1 MNEKDALKHFL
12 LKVYL
17 PDMLKHPV
25 NSVQFK
31 IHYKDRKMIK
41 MFFMPKRLYRRYW
54 LSAIEEERGAFAK
67 AIIPYKEK
75 DAVKYFVELI
85 SKSD

>member
-1 MNEKDALKHFL
+1 MNENDALKQLL

-17 PDMLKHPV
+17 PDMRKRPV
-25 NSVQFK
+25 SSLQFQ
-31 IHYKDRKMIK
+31 IHYLDSKILKMLL
-41 MFFMPKRLYRRYW
+41 MPKCWYRRYW
-54 LSAIEEERGAFAK
+54 LTAIDKVEGYSAK
-67 AIIPYKEK
+67 ACIPHKEK